1 MSKELPDGCNFIA
14 IIFWLLGIVAYINN
28 LIDLFSCDF
37 EAPFKEEI
45 IHLVGVAIPPASFI
59 TCWY

>member
-1 MSKELPDGCNFIA
+1 MSKELPAGCNFIA
-14 IIFWLLGIVAYINN
+14 VILWLIVLVAYINN

-37 EAPFKEEI
+37 ETPFKEEI
-45 IHLVGVAIPPASFI
+45 IHLIGVFIPPASLI